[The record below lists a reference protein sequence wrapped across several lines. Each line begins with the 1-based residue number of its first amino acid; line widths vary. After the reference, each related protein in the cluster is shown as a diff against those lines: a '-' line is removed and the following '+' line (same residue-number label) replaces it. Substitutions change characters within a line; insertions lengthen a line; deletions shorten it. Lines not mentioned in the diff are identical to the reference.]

1 MTKQCLFGR
10 PQVRLSCWLQQW
22 ILIMLLP
29 CVHAQ
34 LNEDQPPFTDVY
46 ARSGDTVL
54 LPCPQEL
61 PTPAPPLPV
70 ALFLLQW
77 QRTDSS
83 YPFYTGIDSQAPI
96 ILEPYDG
103 RVSLPDE
110 GTASLQITNVSHA
123 DAGTFRC
130 QVLVLNGDYAGVG
143 NGTFV
148 NLIILRAPEF
158 LSSPPPSVVFREGDT
173 NTLQCLAKGI
183 PTPEI
188 QWYKQGQQLRSTGSL
203 KVRGDTI
210 TFEEVKREHGGTYL
224 CRAENSEGA
233 VQNETRVI
241 IEGAPLIFVPPQDAI
256 VLRSHNARFDCEFEA
271 SPSNVS
277 QRWYYEGAVVQ
288 ELEQFRDRHTYQP
301 SGALSIHGA
310 TVEDEGNFACSPS
323 NGIGE
328 PPTAFAYLTVQYAA
342 FVISMDSPVY
352 AARSEPVSI
361 PCLSDAKPTVSRFI
375 WRKNQ
380 REIAVDQ
387 SDRFSVSESGTL
399 TIHRVEFS
407 DIGAYSCIP
416 YNVVGTEG
424 PSDAAILRV
433 IEKPSFACTPANNH
447 HRKVN
452 QSVTFKCIADGN
464 PPLEVEWRKVGGLLP
479 EDRHV
484 ITSEGLT
491 IGNLTKED
499 TGVYECSITNEVATV
514 TASANLFIQM
524 TSPHMPHN
532 ISVLTSSTSA
542 YVWWSPGYNGGMDQ
556 RFTVRYR
563 PETNSAWSH
572 YTDIPDTVSSIVI
585 HDLRP
590 TTEYEF
596 SVTGRNDLGASG
608 WTESITVA
616 TKGSTSTSPPR
627 NLTLSMSGDG
637 LLLSWLPPVEGAE
650 LVSHYALEYWIEGP
664 WLVLEDRVAG
674 DATEHL
680 MTQLTVNT
688 TYSFRLVAFG
698 DGSFSHPSQAVVG
711 DTWGLPMYRPTK
723 QPQYAVD
730 ITGILAGVLAVIF
743 CLLCILLLACFIVS
757 CKQRRNRN
765 KRMVFFSV
773 VDHSDQSSDD
783 SHRYPASTQKGFLGK
798 HFSGIKEKF
807 TPKPKHPGY
816 PSVTVEPARS
826 VQQNLRERLTRT
838 SITGRAG
845 VYHVSSSEGLNTTVG
860 GHVGYVPT
868 RHCSDG
874 SEVNGSDV
882 MEAEELNGIRLMEAT
897 EHLDSNSDGSCWET
911 ENVSLQQQRPHVKF
925 QLTSYPGKPTK
936 ADRGRVHP
944 TDGPSRLRPS
954 ASSDRVVDPSELRLD
969 REYTTH
975 TFDPG
980 SEVAGEYNQY
990 AHPPSDCNYSCNGEE
1005 GDPYVNGLAEPLQN
1019 EVFLDDLPGYGTD
1032 GVFQARTVHYDEVP
1046 DELTYQAEA
1055 LYASLRDEIP
1065 KRKFGVHEY
1074 ALERSPSDEV
1084 LLPCDDNLEP
1094 LPSALSHEYLQLEQ
1108 PTYAYPVNTKVAR
1121 MTSPAGIRLSNDSGL
1136 NSDHSGQD
1144 SLQTNSEIDT
1154 FEASPNGGEPIP
1166 SRQGHPPVKST
1177 PRPSNQSLP
1186 AVSISPLS
1194 MSTNQEC
1201 LLSSADPQ
1209 DVSMVGPLPDFGQ
1222 SDSYQHRKDTLSP
1235 QESHH
1240 SLSSGYG
1247 SRNTSVGPR
1256 GRDSGPFVSEE
1267 SSNLPNASSQ
1277 TLPDSGEDDN
1287 DLTKKDPRLEQDLLD
1302 ALRKFYESDDE
1313 LSQSS
1318 SSNPVYDLDET
1329 EKKEKRC
1336 EELKREFEE
1345 YRREQ
1350 SGTDSG
1356 AKSPRKTTVV

>member
-1 MTKQCLFGR
+1 MIADNHILKHSLDLQKCGTGR
-10 PQVRLSCWLQQW
+10 REGYEEGDGVEGNGRG
-22 ILIMLLP
+22 
-29 CVHAQ
+29 
-34 LNEDQPPFTDVY
+34 
-46 ARSGDTVL
+46 ARGREVEAVDRT
-54 LPCPQEL
+54 CR
-61 PTPAPPLPV
+61 PAC
-70 ALFLLQW
+70 
-77 QRTDSS
+77 S
-83 YPFYTGIDSQAPI
+83 
-96 ILEPYDG
+96 
-103 RVSLPDE
+103 RVSQF
-110 GTASLQITNVSHA
+110 TT
-123 DAGTFRC
+123 
-130 QVLVLNGDYAGVG
+130 
-143 NGTFV
+143 
-148 NLIILRAPEF
+148 
-158 LSSPPPSVVFREGDT
+158 PSVVFREGEQYTAVPCEGYPHPGDT
-173 NTLQCLAKGI
+173 
-183 PTPEI
+183 
-188 QWYKQGQQLRSTGSL
+188 WYKQGQQLRSTGSL

-210 TFEEVKREHGGTYL
+210 TFEEVKREHGGTYQ

-271 SPSNVS
+271 SPSKVS

-288 ELEQFRDRHTYQP
+288 NWNSSETVTRISPLGPCPFTVPP
-301 SGALSIHGA
+301 SKTKGTLPAVH
-310 TVEDEGNFACSPS
+310 
-323 NGIGE
+323 
-328 PPTAFAYLTVQYAA
+328 AA

-352 AARSEPVSI
+352 AARSELVSI

-399 TIHRVEFS
+399 TIHRVEYS

-627 NLTLSMSGDG
+627 NLTLSMSGEG

-680 MTQLTVNT
+680 MTRLPVNT

-711 DTWGLPMYRPTK
+711 DTWELPLCR
-723 QPQYAVD
+723 VD
-730 ITGILAGVLAVIF
+730 HEWKRHRLLQVLLTYEAASVCGGHHRHLGGVLAVIF

-826 VQQNLRERLTRT
+826 VQQNLCERLTRT

-874 SEVNGSDV
+874 SEVNSSDV

-936 ADRGRVHP
+936 ADRGDYVYYHGCMLINSSSDAEQQGKKPATNHNRHHLPLGYKHNNNNSMKLPNKPERRRVDYQRYGDPHDPDRRLVLKPLTGSDGRLLLTLHADSVEKHTAASSSRDSLGSRETLACSASLHNHSWSPSFHQDTITVRAPHSIVNQP
-944 TDGPSRLRPS
+944 TIDPPIILYRNQVASIHRRTFATATS

-980 SEVAGEYNQY
+980 SEVAGKQ
-990 AHPPSDCNYSCNGEE
+990 PVRPSSSDCNYSCNGEE

-1094 LPSALSHEYLQLEQ
+1094 LPSA
-1108 PTYAYPVNTKVAR
+1108 
-1121 MTSPAGIRLSNDSGL
+1121 
-1136 NSDHSGQD
+1136 
-1144 SLQTNSEIDT
+1144 
-1154 FEASPNGGEPIP
+1154 
-1166 SRQGHPPVKST
+1166 
-1177 PRPSNQSLP
+1177 
-1186 AVSISPLS
+1186 
-1194 MSTNQEC
+1194 C
-1201 LLSSADPQ
+1201 LMNIYS
-1209 DVSMVGPLPDFGQ
+1209 
-1222 SDSYQHRKDTLSP
+1222 
-1235 QESHH
+1235 
-1240 SLSSGYG
+1240 
-1247 SRNTSVGPR
+1247 
-1256 GRDSGPFVSEE
+1256 
-1267 SSNLPNASSQ
+1267 
-1277 TLPDSGEDDN
+1277 
-1287 DLTKKDPRLEQDLLD
+1287 
-1302 ALRKFYESDDE
+1302 
-1313 LSQSS
+1313 
-1318 SSNPVYDLDET
+1318 
-1329 EKKEKRC
+1329 
-1336 EELKREFEE
+1336 
-1345 YRREQ
+1345 
-1350 SGTDSG
+1350 
-1356 AKSPRKTTVV
+1356 